1 MPIIEPSTTGCT
13 APESMRSYVHR
24 RQTTHTPPKPTMS
37 QIAALQNEVINLQ
50 QTMQT
55 IQTAMDAINSK
66 IKTLTE
72 AEEFDVFMLNEMTP
86 FFGEDTSRHIV
97 KVLQKCR
104 TEDHNYLHFSPVYQW
119 KGIKGDL
126 EKRQLL
132 KLISATY
139 RVKYSRNV
147 PLVYSL
153 RSEIKYAKACPHCGA
168 LASAFYDRLVKEG
181 KI

>member
-1 MPIIEPSTTGCT
+1 MPATTT
-13 APESMRSYVHR
+13 DV
-24 RQTTHTPPKPTMS
+24 
-37 QIAALQNEVINLQ
+37 AALQIQLQEVLATVSSIENQ
-50 QTMQT
+50 
-55 IQTAMDAINSK
+55 

-86 FFGEDTSRHIV
+86 IFGEKTSRNII

-104 TEDHNYLHFSPVYQW
+104 TEDHNYHHFSPVYQW
-119 KGIKGDL
+119 TAVKGKNDDEKL
-126 EKRQLL
+126 ENRQLL

-139 RVKYSRNV
+139 RVKYSRNK

-153 RSEIKYAKACPHCGA
+153 RSEIKYAKACPHCGK
-168 LASAFYDRLVKEG
+168 LASTFYDRLVKEG

>member
-1 MPIIEPSTTGCT
+1 MFIGGTQPT
-13 APESMRSYVHR
+13 
-24 RQTTHTPPKPTMS
+24 TPPKPTMS
-37 QIAALQNEVINLQ
+37 QIAALETQVINLQ
-50 QTMQT
+50 QSMDT
-55 IQTAMDAINSK
+55 IQTAMDALTAQ

-72 AEEFDVFMLNEMTP
+72 AEEFDIFIQQELTP
-86 FFGEDTSRHIV
+86 YFGEKTSRNIL

-139 RVKYSRNV
+139 RVKYSRNL

-153 RSEIKYAKACPHCGA
+153 RSEIKYAKACPHCGKI
-168 LASAFYDRLVKEG
+168 ASAFYDRLVKEG

>member
-1 MPIIEPSTTGCT
+1 MFIGGTQPT
-13 APESMRSYVHR
+13 
-24 RQTTHTPPKPTMS
+24 TPPKPTMS
-37 QIAALQNEVINLQ
+37 QIAALETQVINLQ
-50 QTMQT
+50 QSMDT
-55 IQTAMDAINSK
+55 IQTAMDALTAQ
-66 IKTLTE
+66 IKTLTA
-72 AEEFDVFMLNEMTP
+72 AEEFDIFIQQELTP
-86 FFGEDTSRHIV
+86 YFGENTSRNII

-139 RVKYSRNV
+139 RVKYSRNL

-153 RSEIKYAKACPHCGA
+153 RSEIKYAKACPHCGKI
-168 LASAFYDRLVKEG
+168 ASAF
-181 KI
+181 

>member
-1 MPIIEPSTTGCT
+1 MFIGGTQPT
-13 APESMRSYVHR
+13 
-24 RQTTHTPPKPTMS
+24 TPPKPTMS
-37 QIAALQNEVINLQ
+37 QIAALETQVINLQ
-50 QTMQT
+50 QSMDT
-55 IQTAMDAINSK
+55 IQTAMDALTAQ

-72 AEEFDVFMLNEMTP
+72 AEEFDIFIQQELTP
-86 FFGEDTSRHIV
+86 YFGEKTSRNIL

-139 RVKYSRNV
+139 RVKYSRNL

>member
-1 MPIIEPSTTGCT
+1 MSQDLWDLMCIGG
-13 APESMRSYVHR
+13 
-24 RQTTHTPPKPTMS
+24 THPPQPPKPTMS
-37 QIAALQNEVINLQ
+37 AITTDVAALQIQLQEVLATVSNIESQ
-50 QTMQT
+50 
-55 IQTAMDAINSK
+55 

-86 FFGEDTSRHIV
+86 FFGDDTSRNII

-104 TEDHNYLHFSPVYQW
+104 TEDHNYFHFSPVYQW
-119 KGIKGDL
+119 KGIKGNL

>member
-1 MPIIEPSTTGCT
+1 MNTTT
-13 APESMRSYVHR
+13 
-24 RQTTHTPPKPTMS
+24 
-37 QIAALQNEVINLQ
+37 IAALQIQLQEVLSVVSN
-50 QTMQT
+50 
-55 IQTAMDAINSK
+55 IQTQ

-86 FFGEDTSRHIV
+86 YFGEVTSRGII
-97 KVLQKCR
+97 KTLQLCR
-104 TEDHNYLHFSPVYQW
+104 NDDHNYLRFAGVYQW
-119 KGIKGDL
+119 KSVKGNL

-139 RVKYSRNV
+139 RVKYSRNK

-153 RSEIKYAKACPHCGA
+153 RSEIKYAKACPECGK

>member
-1 MPIIEPSTTGCT
+1 M
-13 APESMRSYVHR
+13 YK
-24 RQTTHTPPKPTMS
+24 RQ
-37 QIAALQNEVINLQ
+37 
-50 QTMQT
+50 
-55 IQTAMDAINSK
+55 
-66 IKTLTE
+66 
-72 AEEFDVFMLNEMTP
+72 
-86 FFGEDTSRHIV
+86 
-97 KVLQKCR
+97 
-104 TEDHNYLHFSPVYQW
+104 YLHFSPVYQW

-139 RVKYSRNV
+139 RVKYSRNL

>member
-1 MPIIEPSTTGCT
+1 MSAITTD
-13 APESMRSYVHR
+13 V
-24 RQTTHTPPKPTMS
+24 
-37 QIAALQNEVINLQ
+37 AALQIQLQEVLATVSNIESQ
-50 QTMQT
+50 
-55 IQTAMDAINSK
+55 

-86 FFGEDTSRHIV
+86 FFGDDTSRNII

-104 TEDHNYLHFSPVYQW
+104 TEDHNYFHFSPVYQW
-119 KGIKGDL
+119 KGIKGNL

-139 RVKYSRNV
+139 RVKYAEKGDSQ
-147 PLVYSL
+147 VYSL
-153 RSEIKYAKACPHCGA
+153 RSDIKYAKACPHCGA